1 MDERVR
7 WDGQFHH
14 EMEERALLS
23 AGRGSSA
30 AGAPDAESVIMAAA
44 GNSNG
49 FKQKVIADS
58 GPSSVR
64 EEFNKVT
71 KRAAA
76 AKASAD
82 RHKAISKMEAHRAD
96 AALKE
101 LAALKLENVRL
112 AKLLEMPASE
122 RADIMGLASAP
133 GAVKCDHCVD
143 LLRVNQDLVSYR
155 RMEDARHADSANRLK
170 ELAKERDDKMTDL
183 KQAHRMEIQELNA
196 RHRESANIASTAAAS
211 MKKQISEL
219 EARIEVEKKRTDAR
233 IARSAPQ
240 PQPQEE
246 EFPLH
251 RHQTVVARA
260 ATADVEEPLCKKV
273 ARQVALSVLN
283 QTWRSMRHSSEEG
296 ARLSVLLRDDQ
307 QVERALNMKMA
318 KRDQTLGDY
327 VIEIAKQCIKV
338 NDAFSKQTEKEK
350 QDTTR
355 LLYELVNDSKTVI
368 ANVLSKVAPSNLPDV
383 AGLRSLIEQ
392 SEKHFGEEQHRAV
405 LFTSFDTCAKYIES
419 IVEWIETEKH
429 QTPDPRHEKQEH
441 DNQDHHDKQG
451 HHDNRD
457 HDDKQ
462 QQQQHLLYEQNREEE
477 EQERDDE
484 SGKRLARGSLGHDR
498 KKMHKSAGEYDN

>member
-23 AGRGSSA
+23 AGRGSYVG
-30 AGAPDAESVIMAAA
+30 GAPDAESVIMAAA
-44 GNSNG
+44 GNSSG

-233 IARSAPQ
+233 IARSAPYHQ
-240 PQPQEE
+240 QQQSQEE

-251 RHQTVVARA
+251 RHQTVVAREA
-260 ATADVEEPLCKKV
+260 AAAVEEPLCKKV

-283 QTWRSMRHSSEEG
+283 QTWRSMQHSPEEG

-307 QVERALNMKMA
+307 QVERALNTKMA
-318 KRDQTLGDY
+318 KHDQTLGDY
-327 VIEIAKQCIKV
+327 VIQIAKQCIKV

-392 SEKHFGEEQHRAV
+392 SEQHFGEEQHRAV

-429 QTPDPRHEKQEH
+429 QTPDPRHDNQDH
-441 DNQDHHDKQG
+441 DNQDH
-451 HHDNRD
+451 R
-457 HDDKQ
+457 DKQ
-462 QQQQHLLYEQNREEE
+462 QQHLSREQNREEE
-477 EQERDDE
+477 EDEQQQQQQRDDE